1 VRGLALLVTLI
12 LAAAFAV
19 SAAAQEPADTT
30 VQFTLARV
38 VHATPDTHRRI
49 GIRVVCQEVSGCKV
63 ALAIAR
69 TGTTPPQ
76 VLGRVFTQL
85 IGGTTE
91 TNYILLSKRT
101 IALLGQRRSMK
112 VVVTAEVTDPA
123 GNKATFT
130 KDATLLAAKKKR

>member
-1 VRGLALLVTLI
+1 M
-12 LAAAFAV
+12 LAAASAG
-19 SAAAQEPADTT
+19 SAAAQDPVDTT

-38 VHATPDTHRRI
+38 VHTTPDAHRRI
-49 GIRVVCQEVSGCKV
+49 GIRVVCQEAFGCKV

-85 IGGTTE
+85 IGGSTE
-91 TNYILLSKRT
+91 TNYIILSKRT
-101 IALLGQRRSMK
+101 IALLRKKRSMK
-112 VVVTAEVTDPA
+112 VVVTAEVTDSA

-130 KDATLLAAKKKR
+130 KAATLLAAKKKR